1 MASVRTENLKKYFRK
16 GKEVVKAVDGITINI
31 PDGTAFGILGP
42 SGHGKT
48 TFMRLIAGLEVPTDG
63 KIYFDD
69 ELVSAP
75 GRVVVEPERR
85 GIAMVFQTWALYPN
99 MTVYDNIAFPLR
111 NAGLPKSEI
120 DKRVR
125 EVAEE
130 LGLTR
135 VLNHYPREL
144 SGGQMQRTAIARA
157 LVKNPKVLLMD
168 EPFSNLDAA
177 IRDSARAMVRRIQR
191 ERKLTL
197 LIVSHDPADIFSV
210 TERAGVIFNG
220 KFVQVGSPT
229 DIYDN
234 PVSEAVAR
242 LGGDLNVVEA
252 KVAAGA
258 AAVASLRFE
267 TPYKDVSGDLRL
279 GVRPEDLTLSASGE
293 AHGMLSAGRVRVK
306 VSSYVAGVFRTVV
319 SPIDD
324 ESVEFLV
331 NSTSFIEPGAEL
343 YLLYRPE
350 KVKFFDREGKN
361 IVLAKGGS
369 S

>member
-16 GKEVVKAVDGITINI
+16 GKEIVRAVDGISITI
-31 PDGTAFGILGP
+31 PDGMAFGILGP

-48 TFMRLIAGLEVPTDG
+48 TFMRLIAGLEVPTEG
-63 KIYFDD
+63 EIYFDD
-69 ELVSAP
+69 ELVSAA
-75 GRVVVEPERR
+75 GRVVLEPERR

-111 NAGLPKSEI
+111 NAGLPRPEI

-125 EVAEE
+125 QAAEE

-157 LVKNPKVLLMD
+157 LVKNPRVLLMD

-177 IRDSARAMVRRIQR
+177 IRDSARALVRRIQR
-191 ERKLTL
+191 ERRLTTI
-197 LIVSHDPADIFSV
+197 IVSHDPADIFSV

-220 KFVQVGSPT
+220 KFVQVGSPSE
-229 DIYDN
+229 IYDN
-234 PVSEAVAR
+234 PVSEAVAK
-242 LGGDLNVVEA
+242 LGGDLNIIES
-252 KVAAGA
+252 KVAEG
-258 AAVASLRFE
+258 VASVAGLRFE
-267 TPYKDVSGDLRL
+267 TPYKGVTGDLRL
-279 GVRPEDLTLSASGE
+279 GVRPEDLTLSASAE
-293 AHGMLSAGRVRVK
+293 AVGFVPAGRVRVK
-306 VSSYVAGVFRTVV
+306 VSSYVAGVFRTVA
-319 SPIDD
+319 SPVND
-324 ESVEFLV
+324 ESVELLV
-331 NSTSFIEPGAEL
+331 NASTFIEPGTEL
-343 YLLYRPE
+343 YLLYRPD

-361 IVLAKGGS
+361 VALAKGGS

>member
-16 GKEVVKAVDGITINI
+16 GKEVVKAVDGISITI
-31 PDGTAFGILGP
+31 PDGMAFGILGP

-63 KIYFDD
+63 EIYFDD
-69 ELVSAP
+69 KLVSAP
-75 GRVVVEPERR
+75 GRVIVEPERR
-85 GIAMVFQTWALYPN
+85 GISMVFQTWALYPN

-125 EVAEE
+125 QIAEE

-177 IRDSARAMVRRIQR
+177 IRDSARALVRRIQR
-191 ERKLTL
+191 ERRLTTI
-197 LIVSHDPADIFSV
+197 IVSHDPADIFSV

-220 KFVQVGSPT
+220 KFVQVGSPSE
-229 DIYDN
+229 IYDN
-234 PVSEAVAR
+234 PVSEAVAK
-242 LGGDLNVVEA
+242 LGGDLNVIEVR
-252 KVAAGA
+252 VDDG
-258 AAVASLRFE
+258 VASIAGLKFK
-267 TPYKDVSGDLRL
+267 TPYKGVSGYLRL
-279 GVRPEDLTLSASGE
+279 GVRPEDLALAASAE
-293 AHGMLSAGRVRVK
+293 AADAALAGKVRVK

-319 SPIDD
+319 SPVDD
-324 ESVEFLV
+324 ESVELLV
-331 NSTSFIEPGAEL
+331 NASTFIEPGTEL
-343 YLLYRPE
+343 YLLYRPN
-350 KVKFFDREGKN
+350 KVKFFDNAGRTLV
-361 IVLAKGGS
+361 IHQVHS
-369 S
+369 